1 MDERAKEQH
10 YQCSRLLCSSY
21 FRFICPIAYGPLTL
35 HRLAD
40 SIWQAAPSPGPST
53 WDLPWSVGGI
63 VLGLAS
69 HKVGSTFHTCIQSIV
84 TIKCH
89 WKPKTTYLERRL
101 MNNRGGSSH
110 VKALNVKNQSII
122 RVIRIESHWIFRSR
136 IHESV
141 KNLKASVF
149 LGYTALNHTKYKWVE
164 MKIFL
169 IMNTATSCENLKFLL
184 LVDMSQSLENPLPR
198 LTMLKFLTQH
208 VKAKNWKTSTIG
220 DIPEIAC
227 T

>member
-1 MDERAKEQH
+1 M
-10 YQCSRLLCSSY
+10 
-21 FRFICPIAYGPLTL
+21 
-35 HRLAD
+35 
-40 SIWQAAPSPGPST
+40 
-53 WDLPWSVGGI
+53 
-63 VLGLAS
+63 
-69 HKVGSTFHTCIQSIV
+69 GSTFHACVQSIV
-84 TIKCH
+84 TIRCH
-89 WKPKTTYLERRL
+89 WKSNTTYLERRL

-184 LVDMSQSLENPLPR
+184 LVDMSQSLEKPRPR
-198 LTMLKFLTQH
+198 LTMLKFLSQQ
-208 VKAKNWKTSTIG
+208 VKAKSFESDNFGVLSLYSLKDGHWLIEYWTSNTYILY
-220 DIPEIAC
+220 II
-227 T
+227 